1 MFNFEDISPSLEL
14 EIYASQELGR
24 NSKCLCYQSVENIV
38 QLFI

>member
-24 NSKCLCYQSVENIV
+24 NWNVYVAECKNIV

>member
-1 MFNFEDISPSLEL
+1 MSPSLEL

-24 NSKCLCYQSVENIV
+24 NLKCLCYQSVKNIV